1 MMSRAEQA
9 KAENDYEGKK
19 RLFDR
24 KFTTSND
31 LQNAK
36 ISLDKAVA
44 SVKAAEVARQLFV
57 EYEFSKEAQKLMADY
72 VLARR
77 KLQRTEQQALSKIA
91 QAKAKLLSAEG
102 QFKIE
107 SQRIGDYEEQ
117 IRNCVMVAERAGLVV
132 YGGSSRRYWDDEPIK
147 EGTTVR
153 EKQSIITIPDMSKM
167 AVKVNIHES
176 DIKRIA
182 VGQRA
187 SVRVDAFPDRVLHGE
202 VVKVGVLP
210 DAENRWMNPDLK
222 VYETTISIEGTF
234 EWLKPGMSAEAEV
247 LIKRLADTVYIP
259 IQSVV
264 PQGDKQV
271 CFVVDGG
278 KVSPREIETGDITV
292 EYITV
297 AKGLLAGERV
307 LIRPPDGSRREETDE
322 SGEQPEEIE
331 SPDGVNAPAE
341 APAIKTDAAPAA
353 SETPAAA

>member
-1 MMSRAEQA
+1 
-9 KAENDYEGKK
+9 
-19 RLFDR
+19 
-24 KFTTSND
+24 
-31 LQNAK
+31 
-36 ISLDKAVA
+36 
-44 SVKAAEVARQLFV
+44 
-57 EYEFSKEAQKLMADY
+57 
-72 VLARR
+72 
-77 KLQRTEQQALSKIA
+77 
-91 QAKAKLLSAEG
+91 
-102 QFKIE
+102 
-107 SQRIGDYEEQ
+107 
-117 IRNCVMVAERAGLVV
+117 
-132 YGGSSRRYWDDEPIK
+132 
-147 EGTTVR
+147 
-153 EKQSIITIPDMSKM
+153 
-167 AVKVNIHES
+167 
-176 DIKRIA
+176 
-182 VGQRA
+182 
-187 SVRVDAFPDRVLHGE
+187 
-202 VVKVGVLP
+202 
-210 DAENRWMNPDLK
+210 
-222 VYETTISIEGTF
+222 
-234 EWLKPGMSAEAEV
+234 MSAEAEV